1 MAEVTVGKKVFLIPD
16 PGSPCDTW
24 RVYFEKLRSQ
34 VGKDNAKI
42 IWLMT
47 WEKNGSAKCTTNA
60 DFNNFLKKNDID
72 VSSAATRAIADVS
85 AIGGN
90 ILGLGKTMS
99 KMLSIGVPLVFAS
112 MLIVVIML
120 LIKAAKKTDAVDIAM
135 LASGGAGQAAF
146 AAKHLAK

>member
-16 PGSPCDTW
+16 PSSPCDTW
-24 RVYFEKLRSQ
+24 RVYFENLKSQ

-47 WEKNGSAKCTTNA
+47 WEKNGSATCTTNA
-60 DFNNFLKKNDID
+60 DFNNFLKRNDID

-90 ILGLGKTMS
+90 LLGLGKTMS

-112 MLIVVIML
+112 MLIVVILL
-120 LIKAAKKTDAVDIAM
+120 LIKAAKKTDAVDIAL
-135 LASGGAGQAAF
+135 LASGGAGQGAL
-146 AAKHLAK
+146 AAKHLTK